1 MRSSGNGL
9 VFAAGSA
16 LAAAALGS
24 LGSAKAP
31 KVYRQ
36 LDKPRW
42 APPAG
47 VFGPV
52 WSVLYAAI
60 GVAGWRLWRKRAG
73 RTTLG
78 LHLGQLALNAAWPNA
93 FFVARDRTLSLAVVA
108 ALDATIAAELATAAR
123 RDPVAAGLLAPY
135 LAWSLYAT
143 ALTAA
148 IRDPKSTSLV
158 RRWLRR

>member
-1 MRSSGNGL
+1 MQRSASAV

-16 LAAAALGS
+16 LAAATVGS
-24 LGSAKAP
+24 LGSARAP
-31 KVYRQ
+31 KVYQR
-36 LDKPRW
+36 LVTPRW

-52 WSVLYAAI
+52 WTALYTAI
-60 GVAGWRLWRKRAG
+60 GVAGWRLWTRRAG

-78 LHLGQLALNAAWPNA
+78 LHLGQLALNAAWPA
-93 FFVARDRTLSLAVVA
+93 TFFVARRRTLSLAVVV
-108 ALDATIAAELATAAR
+108 ALDGAIAAEIATAAR

-148 IRDPKSTSLV
+148 VRDPDNEPQ
-158 RRWLRR
+158 RHDA